1 MEDSSI
7 RMIYTANV
15 YISIMNDRSY
25 ALSMT
30 VSGLNCKIYLIIEDF
45 EFHICGVYK
54 PLKLTSSFL
63 VNKIPTYLPANIY
76 RQPKAFI
83 YVLHR
88 QTPVIH

>member
-15 YISIMNDRSY
+15 YISIMNGRSY

-63 VNKIPTYLPANIY
+63 VNKITTYTL
-76 RQPKAFI
+76 QTFI
-83 YVLHR
+83 DSLRPSSTCFTDKHL
-88 QTPVIH
+88 